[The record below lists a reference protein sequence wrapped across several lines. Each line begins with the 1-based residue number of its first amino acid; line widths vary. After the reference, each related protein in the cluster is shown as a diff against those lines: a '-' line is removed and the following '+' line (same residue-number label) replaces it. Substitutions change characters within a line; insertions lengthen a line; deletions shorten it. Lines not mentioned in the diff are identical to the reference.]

1 MAGVIFSKLSGKNDS
16 TFKAVEG
23 VLTEIINDVD
33 TGKSKDD
40 EVLEAIFNVKKSKKF
55 AERTGGMTE
64 FGNFGMVS
72 EGDAAENDEIQEGF
86 AKLIQ
91 HCIFSK
97 GFVVTKDMMDDGRLD
112 DAKIIAANYMKAYKR
127 SKLIFATAFLTAEG
141 NKFFYEGNQLDRT
154 TGDGKSLFAAD
165 HLGKKSNVATQSNVF
180 TNKLGTDIKVL
191 NHLANIGRNF
201 KNESG
206 ISNGYTF
213 DTLIIPGNTPG
224 LEETANRIIYTGN
237 GAVGTNLNDINTQ
250 KGKWKLIVNHRWEA
264 APGTEPFIIQSSEA
278 NEALQAL
285 MFYNRIALDIA
296 NEIDIDTRNF
306 KWNGYTRFS
315 TGAFN
320 WRATIMGGAQ
330 TGTTLTF

>member
-64 FGNFGMVS
+64 FGNFGIVG
-72 EGDAAENDEIQEGF
+72 EGDKAENDELQEGF

-91 HCIFSK
+91 HYAFSK
-97 GFVVTKDMMDDGRLD
+97 GFVITKEMMDDGRLD

-127 SKLIFATAFLTAEG
+127 SKLDFATGFLTSESD
-141 NKFFYEGNQLDRT
+141 KFEYGGRTLDRT
-154 TGDGKSLFAAD
+154 TGDGKALFATD
-165 HLGKKSNVATQSNVF
+165 HLAKKSGVAEQANIF
-180 TNKLGTDIKVL
+180 TNALGSDITVL
-191 NHLANIGRNF
+191 NRLANIGRNL

-206 ISNGYTF
+206 NINGYTF
-213 DTLIIPGNTPG
+213 DTLIIPGNTPQ
-224 LEETANRIIYTGN
+224 LEETANRIIYTGQ
-237 GAVGTNLNDINTQ
+237 GAVGTELNDINTQ

-264 APGTEPFIIQSSEA
+264 KGGAQPYIIMSGEA

-285 MFYNRIALDIA
+285 MFYNRVALDIA
-296 NEIDIDTRNF
+296 NEVDLDTRNF
-306 KWNGYTRFS
+306 KWNGYARFS
-315 TGAFN
+315 VGAYN
-320 WRATIMGGAQ
+320 WRAVIMGGAAA
-330 TGTTLTF
+330 GVTLT